1 MDTLALGQEEWQS
14 NWVTNIEPHPETVTV
29 TLTQTDSLVCSSNIV
44 SSAGQ

>member
-29 TLTQTDSLVCSSNIV
+29 TLTQTDSDTGKSQLYTYLCM
-44 SSAGQ
+44 